1 MNIINLFRFAPIDG
15 SEAEDYFRKMA
26 YIEERY
32 YESVKSK

>member
-1 MNIINLFRFAPIDG
+1 LFRFAPIHG
-15 SEAEDYFRKMA
+15 SEAEDYFEKMA